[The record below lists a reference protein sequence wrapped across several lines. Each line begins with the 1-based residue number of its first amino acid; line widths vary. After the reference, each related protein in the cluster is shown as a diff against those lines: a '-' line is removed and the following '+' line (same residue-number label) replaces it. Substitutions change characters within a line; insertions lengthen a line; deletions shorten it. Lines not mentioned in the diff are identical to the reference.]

1 MAKMTAK
8 TLTKY
13 IVVAGL
19 MSFVIIFIIM
29 QFSTGFDFSKMGEAV
44 SKANWWWILA
54 ATLCNVA
61 SFFCEAFQ
69 LWFLS
74 RALGKRPGF
83 WRMMQIYFV
92 GNFFSNATP
101 STSGGEPFQIY
112 FMMDDGFSVAEGMVM
127 VAVRGLIS
135 VMVRILYVLIT
146 VAMIALGIFRL
157 NLNFTFDL
165 IFYITLAAFTL
176 LVVAGFIVIT
186 NPHIFSFLVKFFSRF
201 RWIRK
206 LAKIQDPEQFIQK
219 GELFLGEIRS
229 SAKLLIQGKKIWMI
243 GAIFNS
249 ILTWLLLKTMPFFIM
264 LALNEHP
271 NIFVIFA
278 IGVISQLATA
288 WVPTPGAV
296 GGIETGML
304 AFASTMQTPGNI
316 GLFVF
321 IYRLMDYHMDVLVGA
336 PIALRLLSKKLGKNT
351 SNADLS
357 ALTSQISQ
365 RMEEEKEKMAQE
377 ELASEHK
384 TN

>member
-8 TLTKY
+8 TLTRY

-54 ATLCNVA
+54 AALCNVA
-61 SFFCEAFQ
+61 SFLCEAFQ

-74 RALGKRPGF
+74 RALGKKPGF

-101 STSGGEPFQIY
+101 STSGGEPFQVY

-135 VMVRILYVLIT
+135 VMVRILYVLVT
-146 VAMIALGIFRL
+146 VALIALGIFRL
-157 NLNFTFDL
+157 NLSFTFDL
-165 IFYITLAAFTL
+165 IFYITLAAFAL
-176 LVVAGFIVIT
+176 LVVAGFIIIM

-206 LAKIQDPEQFIQK
+206 LAKIQDPKQFIQK

-351 SNADLS
+351 SNTDLS

-365 RMEEEKEKMAQE
+365 KMEE
-377 ELASEHK
+377 
-384 TN
+384 